1 MKSPSLIS
9 SLNCLRSVVF
19 LLTSHHPN
27 QRAQAGHAP
36 ADPGPQNDIPL
47 QTEFGII
54 SIGIATACRQIGFLR
69 YPSGTRM
76 MIEYHSHPDTTPNGS
91 SVMEVPLRPLQ
102 WIFCGAFF
110 SFCMADAADAN

>member
-1 MKSPSLIS
+1 
-9 SLNCLRSVVF
+9 
-19 LLTSHHPN
+19 
-27 QRAQAGHAP
+27 
-36 ADPGPQNDIPL
+36 
-47 QTEFGII
+47 
-54 SIGIATACRQIGFLR
+54 
-69 YPSGTRM
+69 M